1 MTGGGSRR
9 SGEPRAPG
17 EPRRPRPTRPALTAR
32 ALRRRTVRRRRL
44 VAVVALCV
52 VVAIAVAAVTLGRG
66 SGDAFA
72 GTWSATSAGGGV
84 VIAHVS
90 GSHYTVLVGS
100 AHTTRP
106 AVRSGDRLTVAAA
119 SSAAASSAAAPVA
132 AASSATPGVI
142 VLKPGPGSGTL
153 EEWFA
158 DGTSSILPRGG

>member
-1 MTGGGSRR
+1 M
-9 SGEPRAPG
+9 
-17 EPRRPRPTRPALTAR
+17 
-32 ALRRRTVRRRRL
+32 
-44 VAVVALCV
+44 
-52 VVAIAVAAVTLGRG
+52 ILGRG

-72 GTWSATSAGGGV
+72 GTWSATSAGAGV
-84 VIAHVS
+84 VITHVS
-90 GSHYTVLVGS
+90 GSQYTVLVGS

-119 SSAAASSAAAPVA
+119 PSAASSAAAPSAAPVAASSSAAPVA

-158 DGTSSILPRGG
+158 DGTSSILTRGGQGTAPPAAGGAPSGWPRTGAASAA

>member
-1 MTGGGSRR
+1 M
-9 SGEPRAPG
+9 
-17 EPRRPRPTRPALTAR
+17 
-32 ALRRRTVRRRRL
+32 
-44 VAVVALCV
+44 AVVALCV

-119 SSAAASSAAAPVA
+119 PVAASSAAAPVAAPSAAAPVA

-142 VLKPGPGSGTL
+142 VLKPGPDSDTL

-158 DGTSSILPRGG
+158 DGTSSVLTRGG